1 MYAYVC
7 EREIHLPLSIFYI
20 YLNIYGGRCKGLSP
34 FASIGLFCNVNRSL
48 FLLHGSISMER
59 DAKVYLHLHLSN
71 LDASGAGTCTNVN
84 RSLLQC

>member
-1 MYAYVC
+1 
-7 EREIHLPLSIFYI
+7 
-20 YLNIYGGRCKGLSP
+20 
-34 FASIGLFCNVNRSL
+34 
-48 FLLHGSISMER
+48 MER